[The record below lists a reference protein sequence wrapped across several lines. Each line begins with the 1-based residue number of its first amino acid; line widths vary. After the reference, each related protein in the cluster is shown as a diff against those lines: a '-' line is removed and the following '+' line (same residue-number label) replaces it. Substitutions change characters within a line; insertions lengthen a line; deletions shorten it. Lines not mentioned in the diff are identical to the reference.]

1 MLRVGFNAYLL
12 SAPTLRGWNRYT
24 VNLLAALPAQ
34 GVFPILLS
42 TKPVHPDHLARLPA
56 GAFETVV
63 APPMRYH
70 RFERRWMP
78 RSCAD
83 RKLDLLHS
91 PFNYGLPTR
100 APVPTVLTLH
110 DAIDPLHH
118 QPRLP
123 LARRWSPAN
132 LRSRLDLRRSRRSAD
147 RIITVSEHAKGD
159 LVTGLHVPAEKITVV
174 HEAADPVFET
184 PVTAAVRAAVRSR
197 HGLAKPYVFY
207 VGGLEGR
214 KNVPFLLRAFA
225 AARLA
230 DVELALAGGTAAEGA
245 ALSRLANDLG
255 IGDRVRLLGYVPDA
269 ELPALYAEATG
280 FVHPSVQEG
289 FGLQLVEAM
298 AVGTPILA
306 ARASSLPE
314 ILGCGGETFALGDPS
329 ELVTRLRRLV
339 GDPAF
344 RADLASRARARAR
357 DFSWPRA
364 AAETV
369 AVYRDAITGPR

>member
-42 TKPVHPDHLARLPA
+42 TKPIHPDHLARLPA
-56 GAFETVV
+56 DSYETKV

-70 RFERRWMP
+70 RFEQRWMP
-78 RSCAD
+78 TSCANGH
-83 RKLDLLHS
+83 LDLLHS
-91 PFNYGLPTR
+91 PFNYGLP
-100 APVPTVLTLH
+100 ANASVPSVLTLH
-110 DAIDPLHH
+110 DAIDPLYH
-118 QPRLP
+118 QPRLSF
-123 LARRWSPAN
+123 AKRWSPAN
-132 LRSRLDLRRSRRSAD
+132 VRSRLDLRRSRRSAD

-174 HEAADPVFET
+174 QEAADPVFET
-184 PVTAAVRAAVRSR
+184 PVTAVARAVVRAKC
-197 HGLAKPYVFY
+197 GLAKPYVFY

-225 AARLA
+225 EARLA
-230 DVELALAGGTAAEGA
+230 ELELVLAGGTVAEGEE
-245 ALSRLANDLG
+245 LRRLAHALG
-255 IGDRVRLLGYVPDA
+255 VGDRVRLLGYVPDA
-269 ELPALYAEATG
+269 ELPALYAEARG
-280 FVHPSVQEG
+280 FVYPSAYEG

-306 ARASSLPE
+306 ARATCLPE
-314 ILGCGGETFALGDPS
+314 ILGSGGETFALTDPS
-329 ELVTRLRRLV
+329 ELAALLRRLV

-344 RADLASRARARAR
+344 RADLAARARARAR
-357 DFSWPRA
+357 DFSWSRA

-369 AVYRDAITGPR
+369 AVYRDAIAGPR